1 MAVSEE
7 KCRLLIARLRELA
20 GRDVGGEMATLHALL
35 ADSGTCKE
43 NPAYGSVGTRLR
55 LAYAHKD
62 GAHLPLTAAKHPR
75 QVRIVTTPR
84 LNRSSMVPQPWIG
97 GWISRIVRPGG
108 RDLILRKVTP
118 EAEESAIAGG
128 RYSGT
133 HRPWQGAGARRRIV
147 LLGLVIGQTV
157 VATELMRA
165 VLPYHGGQPLET
177 LLLVL
182 FAILFGWVSAGF
194 WTAMAGFLV
203 LLIGRDRFA
212 ISRSAA
218 GNAPIAG
225 DARTAVI
232 MPICNEDVARV
243 FAGLRATYRSVA
255 MTGEL
260 EHFDFFVLSDSSA
273 AETRVAEVTAWL
285 ELCRA
290 IGGFGRVFYR
300 WRRHRIKRKS
310 GNVADFCRRWGRD
323 YRYMIVLDADSVM
336 SGACITTLVRIAEAN
351 PTAGIIQT
359 APRAAG
365 RDTLYAR
372 MQQFATCVYGPLF
385 TAGLHYWQLGESHYW
400 GHNAIIR
407 IAPFIRHCAL
417 GRLPG
422 RGSLSGEILSHDFVE
437 AALMRRAGW
446 AVWIAYDLPG
456 SYEEMPPNLIDE
468 LKRDRRWCQGNL
480 MNFRLFLIKGLH
492 PAHRAVF
499 VTGVMAYL
507 SAPLWFASLMLS
519 TWLLAEHVLKAPTYF
534 PEPYQLFP
542 VWPEWHPEWAI
553 GLFSATAALLF
564 LPKIFAML
572 LLGAKG
578 TQPYGGGERLVT
590 STLTEMAMSA
600 LLAPIRMIFHTRFVL
615 TALLGRTVTWKSPP
629 REDTATT
636 WTEAITRH
644 GIQTLFGVL
653 WAAGI
658 YWLNPAFLWWLLPIV
673 GALILSIPLSLF
685 TSRVSLGRSFRKAR
699 LFLIPEE
706 SSPPLEIRLTRR
718 YLKHAK
724 AMPGFADAVVDP
736 LINAIACATAVARPR
751 ASSVLNAEQ
760 SERVKNALVGGPR
773 TLSATDEAL
782 LLDDPVALSC
792 LHFQVWAAGDAHPSW
807 KNEPRMNDFSAGSPR
822 PRPEDEVQPRA
833 TLPECEPRPQ
843 S

>member
-1 MAVSEE
+1 V
-7 KCRLLIARLRELA
+7 
-20 GRDVGGEMATLHALL
+20 
-35 ADSGTCKE
+35 
-43 NPAYGSVGTRLR
+43 
-55 LAYAHKD
+55 
-62 GAHLPLTAAKHPR
+62 
-75 QVRIVTTPR
+75 
-84 LNRSSMVPQPWIG
+84 
-97 GWISRIVRPGG
+97 
-108 RDLILRKVTP
+108 
-118 EAEESAIAGG
+118 
-128 RYSGT
+128 
-133 HRPWQGAGARRRIV
+133 
-147 LLGLVIGQTV
+147 
-157 VATELMRA
+157 
-165 VLPYHGGQPLET
+165 
-177 LLLVL
+177 
-182 FAILFGWVSAGF
+182 
-194 WTAMAGFLV
+194 
-203 LLIGRDRFA
+203 
-212 ISRSAA
+212 
-218 GNAPIAG
+218 
-225 DARTAVI
+225 
-232 MPICNEDVARV
+232 
-243 FAGLRATYRSVA
+243 
-255 MTGEL
+255 
-260 EHFDFFVLSDSSA
+260 
-273 AETRVAEVTAWL
+273 
-285 ELCRA
+285 
-290 IGGFGRVFYR
+290 GGFGRVFYR

-564 LPKIFAML
+564 LPKILAML

-590 STLTEMAMSA
+590 STLTEMVMSA
-600 LLAPIRMIFHTRFVL
+600 LLAPIRMLFHTRFVL

-629 REDTATT
+629 REDAATT

-673 GALILSIPLSLF
+673 GALIVSIPLSVF
-685 TSRVSLGRSFRKAR
+685 SSRASLGRRFRNAR

-706 SSPPLEIRLTRR
+706 SWPPLEIRLTRR
-718 YLKHAK
+718 YLKHTK
-724 AMPGFADAVVDP
+724 PMPTFLDAVVDP
-736 LINAIACATAVARPR
+736 LINAIACSSAVARPR
-751 ASSVLNAEQ
+751 SAGALNPEQ
-760 SERVKNALVGGPR
+760 SERVKNALVGGPCA
-773 TLSATDEAL
+773 LSATDEAM

-792 LHFQVWAAGDAHPSW
+792 LHFQVWAAADAHPSW
-807 KNEPRMNDFSAGSPR
+807 KNEARMDDSSAVSPKAQ
-822 PRPEDEVQPRA
+822 PEDEVRA
-833 TLPECEPRPQ
+833 RAALPECEPRPQ
-843 S
+843 G